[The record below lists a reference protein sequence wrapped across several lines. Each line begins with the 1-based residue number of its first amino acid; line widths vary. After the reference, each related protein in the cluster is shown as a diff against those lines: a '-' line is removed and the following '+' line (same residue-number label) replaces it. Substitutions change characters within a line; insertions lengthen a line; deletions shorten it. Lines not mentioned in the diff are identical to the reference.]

1 MRVIGLDLGDKT
13 IGVAV
18 SDPSGLIAQGI
29 RTIKRKNIKYDID
42 EIIKIIDEYKA
53 EKIIVGLP
61 KNMNGTM
68 GSSSQKVI
76 EFSEKVK
83 KRIDIEIIFQ
93 DERLTTVSA
102 QRILIEAD
110 LSREKRKKVVDTVA
124 ATYIL
129 QTYLDSICN
138 L

>member
-1 MRVIGLDLGDKT
+1 MRIIGLDLGDKT

-29 RTIKRKNIKYDID
+29 KTIKRKNIKYDID
-42 EIIKIIDEYKA
+42 EIIKIVNEYNA
-53 EKIIVGLP
+53 EKIVMGLP

-68 GSSSQKVI
+68 GPSSQKVI
-76 EFSEKVK
+76 EFSEKIK
-83 KRIDIEIIFQ
+83 KHIDIEIIFQ

-110 LSREKRKKVVDTVA
+110 LSREKRKKVVDAVA

-129 QTYLDSICN
+129 QTYLDSIK
-138 L
+138 

>member
-1 MRVIGLDLGDKT
+1 MRIIGLDLGDKT

-18 SDPSGLIAQGI
+18 SDPSGLIAQCI
-29 RTIKRKNIKYDID
+29 KTIKRKNIKYDID
-42 EIIKIIDEYKA
+42 EIIKIVNEYNA
-53 EKIIVGLP
+53 EKIVMGLP

-68 GSSSQKVI
+68 GPSSQKVI
-76 EFSEKVK
+76 EFSEKIK
-83 KRIDIEIIFQ
+83 KHIDIEIIFQ

-110 LSREKRKKVVDTVA
+110 LSREKRKKVVDAVA

-129 QTYLDSICN
+129 QTYLDSIK
-138 L
+138 

>member
-29 RTIKRKNIKYDID
+29 KTIKRKNIKYDID
-42 EIIKIIDEYKA
+42 EIIKIVNEYNA
-53 EKIIVGLP
+53 EKIIMGLP

-76 EFSEKVK
+76 EFSERIK
-83 KRIDIEIIFQ
+83 KHIDIEIIFQ

-138 L
+138 S

>member
-29 RTIKRKNIKYDID
+29 KTIKRKNIKYDID
-42 EIIKIIDEYKA
+42 EIIKIVNEYNA
-53 EKIIVGLP
+53 EKIIMGLP

-68 GSSSQKVI
+68 GPSSQKVI
-76 EFSEKVK
+76 EFSEKIK

-129 QTYLDSICN
+129 QTYLDSIK
-138 L
+138 